1 MKRYAYADP
10 PYIGQAKR
18 HYSHDS
24 RCAEVNHRVLIG
36 WLTDNFDG
44 WALSSSAPAL
54 EELLA
59 LCREVV
65 GPNMVRVAVWVK
77 PFSSFKP
84 NVNPAYCW
92 EPVILHGIR
101 TKRDRDELTVRD
113 YVSAGITLK
122 KGLVGVKPDTFNWW
136 LFDVLGM
143 KHGDEFTD
151 VFPGSGA
158 VTRAHMAWSKYADL
172 YNPAA

>member
-1 MKRYAYADP
+1 MSRFAYADP

-18 HYSHDS
+18 HYSHDA

-44 WALSSSAPAL
+44 WALSSSSPGL
-54 EELLA
+54 EEILC

-65 GPNMVRVAVWVK
+65 GPNKVRVAAWVK
-77 PFSSFKP
+77 PFASFKP
-84 NVNPAYCW
+84 NVNPAFCW
-92 EPVILHGIR
+92 EPVILYGVR
-101 TKRDRDELTVRD
+101 AKRDRDEPTVRD

-143 KHGDEFTD
+143 RQGDDFTD

-158 VTRAHMAWSKYADL
+158 VTRAHKAWSEYADL